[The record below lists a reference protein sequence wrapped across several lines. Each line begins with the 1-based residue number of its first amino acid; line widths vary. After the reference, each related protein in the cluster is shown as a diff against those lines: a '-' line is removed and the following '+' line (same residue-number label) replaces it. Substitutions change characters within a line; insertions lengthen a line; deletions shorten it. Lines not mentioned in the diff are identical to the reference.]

1 MSHSQKS
8 NIAAALLK
16 AQQAVQCVKKDS
28 TNSFHR
34 YNYTS
39 AEEMI
44 GACRVALHENGLV
57 ATRATWGIDK
67 DIGEFGCIVSTMTL
81 MHAESGERID
91 SPITWPIV
99 PEKGRP
105 MDKAIAASLTSSLS
119 YWLRDLLML
128 PREEDGMDK
137 RDDRSYEPKA
147 IPALP
152 PLKPKGA
159 KAPPAA
165 GKPPPDPE
173 VPEADDHP
181 DLSPAPSA
189 FRKKI
194 YALMEEYGVT
204 QDEIEKAA
212 VLNRMVPEGTKLE
225 NFNAQTLQRFVENW
239 ERVVTVIESKI
250 RS

>member
-1 MSHSQKS
+1 MSEKS

-16 AQQAVQCVKKDS
+16 AQQAIESVKKDA

-44 GACRVALHENGLV
+44 GACRKALHDHGLV

-81 MHAESGERID
+81 MHADSGERID
-91 SPITWPIV
+91 APITWPIV

-105 MDKAIAASLTSSLS
+105 MDKAIAAALTSSLS

-128 PREEDGMDK
+128 PREEEGMDK
-137 RDDRSYEPKA
+137 RDDRDYEPQK
-147 IPALP
+147 PTQVLP
-152 PLKPKGA
+152 PLKKPDATPPKPA
-159 KAPPAA
+159 AEPPA
-165 GKPPPDPE
+165 D
-173 VPEADDHP
+173 P
-181 DLSPAPSA
+181 DLSPTPDAL
-189 FRKKI
+189 RKKL
-194 YALMEEYGVT
+194 AMLMERDGVNK
-204 QDEIEKAA
+204 DEIEKTS
-212 VLNRMVPEGTKLE
+212 VLNGMVPKGTPLE
-225 NFNAQTLQRFVENW
+225 SFNSQTLQRFIENW
-239 ERVVTVIESKI
+239 ERVVTIIESKI

>member
-1 MSHSQKS
+1 MSQKS

-16 AQQAVQCVKKDS
+16 AQQAIESVKKDA

-44 GACRVALHENGLV
+44 GACRKALHDHGLV

-81 MHAESGERID
+81 MHADSGERID
-91 SPITWPIV
+91 APITWPIV

-128 PREEDGMDK
+128 PREEEGMDK
-137 RDDRSYEPKA
+137 RDDRAYEPQK
-147 IPALP
+147 PTQTLP
-152 PLKPKGA
+152 PVNKADAPKTASKPGA
-159 KAPPAA
+159 EPPE
-165 GKPPPDPE
+165 D
-173 VPEADDHP
+173 P
-181 DLSPAPSA
+181 DLSPTPEAL
-189 FRKKI
+189 RKKI
-194 YALMEEYGVT
+194 TMLMERDGIARNEV
-204 QDEIEKAA
+204 EKTA
-212 VLNRMVPEGTKLE
+212 VLNRMVPEGTPLE
-225 NFNAQTLQRFVENW
+225 NFNAQTLQRFIENW
-239 ERVVTVIESKI
+239 ERVVTIIESKV
-250 RS
+250 RN

>member
-1 MSHSQKS
+1 MSEKS

-16 AQQAVQCVKKDS
+16 AQQALESVKKDA

-44 GACRVALHENGLV
+44 GACRKALHDHGLV

-91 SPITWPIV
+91 APITWPIV

-105 MDKAIAASLTSSLS
+105 MDKAIAAALTSSLS

-128 PREEDGMDK
+128 PREEEGMDK
-137 RDDRSYEPKA
+137 RDDREFDPKK
-147 IPALP
+147 LP
-152 PLKPKGA
+152 PMPNAKPVPPIKPPE
-159 KAPPAA
+159 PPA
-165 GKPPPDPE
+165 DQ
-173 VPEADDHP
+173 
-181 DLSPAPSA
+181 DLSPTPEAL
-189 FRKKI
+189 RKQL
-194 YALMEEYGVT
+194 AELMAKVGVT
-204 QDEIEKAA
+204 NDEIEKAA
-212 VLNRMVPEGTKLE
+212 VLNRMVPEGTPLE
-225 NFNAQTLQRFVENW
+225 NFTAQTLQRFIENW
-239 ERVVTVIESKI
+239 ERVVTVIESKV

>member
-1 MSHSQKS
+1 MSEKS

-16 AQQAVQCVKKDS
+16 AQQALESVKKDA

-44 GACRVALHENGLV
+44 GVCRKALHDHGLV

-81 MHAESGERID
+81 MHADSGERFD
-91 SPITWPIV
+91 APITWPIV

-105 MDKAIAASLTSSLS
+105 MDKAIAAALTSSLS

-137 RDDRSYEPKA
+137 RDDRAYEPQK
-147 IPALP
+147 PKQVLP
-152 PLKPKGA
+152 PLKKPETTEPTGKLPDD
-159 KAPPAA
+159 AP
-165 GKPPPDPE
+165 
-173 VPEADDHP
+173 ADP
-181 DLSPAPSA
+181 DLSPTPAA
-189 FRKKI
+189 LHKKLGM
-194 YALMEEYGVT
+194 LMERDGVT
-204 QDEIEKAA
+204 QAEIEQAA
-212 VLNRMVPEGTKLE
+212 VLNRMVPQGTSMGS
-225 NFNAQTLQRFVENW
+225 FNAQTLQRFIENW
-239 ERVVTVIESKI
+239 ERVVTIIESKV

>member
-1 MSHSQKS
+1 MSEKS

-16 AQQAVQCVKKDS
+16 AQQALESVKKDA

-44 GACRVALHENGLV
+44 GACRKALHDHGLV

-67 DIGEFGCIVSTMTL
+67 EIGEFGAVISTMTL

-91 SPITWPIV
+91 APIAWPIV

-105 MDKAIAASLTSSLS
+105 MDKAIAAALTSSLS

-128 PREEDGMDK
+128 AREEEGMDK
-137 RDDRSYEPKA
+137 RDDRAYEPQK
-147 IPALP
+147 PTQALP
-152 PLKPKGA
+152 PLKKKDEPPTPKTA
-159 KAPPAA
+159 EPPA
-165 GKPPPDPE
+165 D
-173 VPEADDHP
+173 P
-181 DLSPAPSA
+181 DLSPTPDAL
-189 FRKKI
+189 RKKI
-194 YALMEEYGVT
+194 AMLMERDGVAK
-204 QDEIEKAA
+204 DEIEKIS
-212 VLNRMVPEGTKLE
+212 VLNRMVPEGTPLD
-225 NFNAQTLQRFVENW
+225 NFNAQTLQRFIENW
-239 ERVVTVIESKI
+239 ERVVTIIESKV